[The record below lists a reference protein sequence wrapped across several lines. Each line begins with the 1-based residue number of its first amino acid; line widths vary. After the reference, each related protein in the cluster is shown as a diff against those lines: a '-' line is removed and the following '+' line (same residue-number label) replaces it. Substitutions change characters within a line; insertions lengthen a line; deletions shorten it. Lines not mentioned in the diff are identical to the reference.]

1 MILNFLVVLVCR
13 AYYSTL
19 AFCRRR
25 AKMEEAIEDI
35 REILIRH
42 INHRFTVASVESLFA
57 YQVALFLILE
67 PNPKRLLRHNYLL
80 VEYES
85 STDFAQRFQ
94 KFEGRESPRS
104 RSSLKSALAKLEEAA
119 VLMSAST
126 KSTQEE
132 VDILG
137 LKKKQYLQLYIDLKS
152 LRDEYP
158 DDVIQ
163 YNVARHYFF
172 DEKYLPLI
180 VELNGLVSDGK
191 TSLLAYQMGLYFIFQ
206 LTKEHFEEG
215 DAEFILK
222 SYGDFSR
229 YFSTFVDVINVP
241 QSTVSDNLDNL
252 HDTGF
257 IHAMFVNPREEFE
270 LLEYDDKDHLYILMP
285 LDDIENLQV

>member
-1 MILNFLVVLVCR
+1 MTCR
-13 AYYSTL
+13 AYYWTL
-19 AFCRRR
+19 GFCRRK
-25 AKMEEAIEDI
+25 AEMVKEIEDI

-42 INHRFTVASVESLFA
+42 INHRFTVASVESLLA
-57 YQVALFLILE
+57 YQVALFLIFE

-85 STDFAQRFQ
+85 STDFINRFQ

-104 RSSLKSALAKLEEAA
+104 RSSLISALNKLEEAA

-132 VDILG
+132 VEILG

-163 YNVARHYFF
+163 YSVTRHYFF

-180 VELNGLVSDGK
+180 MELNSLVSDEK
-191 TSLLAYQMGLYFIFQ
+191 MSLLAYQMGLYFIFQ
-206 LTKEHFEEG
+206 LTKDHFEEG
-215 DAEFILK
+215 DAEFLLK
-222 SYGDFSR
+222 SYDDFSR

-241 QSTVSDNLDNL
+241 QSTISDNLDKL
-252 HDTGF
+252 HETGF
-257 IHAMFVNPREEFE
+257 INATFVNPRQEFE
-270 LLEYDDKDHLYILMP
+270 LLEYEDKDHLYILMP
-285 LDDIENLQV
+285 LD

>member
-1 MILNFLVVLVCR
+1 M
-13 AYYSTL
+13 
-19 AFCRRR
+19 
-25 AKMEEAIEDI
+25 
-35 REILIRH
+35 
-42 INHRFTVASVESLFA
+42 ESLLA
-57 YQVALFLILE
+57 YQVALFLIFE

-85 STDFAQRFQ
+85 STDFINRFQ

-104 RSSLKSALAKLEEAA
+104 RSSLISALNKLEEAA

-132 VDILG
+132 VEILG

-163 YNVARHYFF
+163 YSVTRHYFF

-180 VELNGLVSDGK
+180 MELNSLVSDEK
-191 TSLLAYQMGLYFIFQ
+191 MSLLAYQMGLYFIFQ
-206 LTKEHFEEG
+206 LTKDHFEEG
-215 DAEFILK
+215 DAEFLLK
-222 SYGDFSR
+222 SYDDFSR

-241 QSTVSDNLDNL
+241 QSTISDNLDKL
-252 HDTGF
+252 HETGF
-257 IHAMFVNPREEFE
+257 INATFVNPRQEFE
-270 LLEYDDKDHLYILMP
+270 LLEYEDKDHLYILMP
-285 LDDIENLQV
+285 LD